1 MKIFSFTFH
10 TWGFVSAPVHSGLSP
25 STVYI
30 LCQNLK
36 PPPLASFF
44 FPSKEPDFVVIIF
57 RRT

>member
-36 PPPLASFF
+36 PPLLASFF
-44 FPSKEPDFVVIIF
+44 PFQETRLCCNYF
-57 RRT
+57 

>member
-30 LCQNLK
+30 LRQNLK
-36 PPPLASFF
+36 PPLLASFF
-44 FPSKEPDFVVIIF
+44 SLP
-57 RRT
+57 RNQTLL